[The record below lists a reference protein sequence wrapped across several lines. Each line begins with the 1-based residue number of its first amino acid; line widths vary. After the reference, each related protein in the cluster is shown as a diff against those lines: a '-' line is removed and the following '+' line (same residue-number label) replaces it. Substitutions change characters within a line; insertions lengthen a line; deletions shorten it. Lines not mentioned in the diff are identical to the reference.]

1 MTCNELLLR
10 TALEE
15 QLTDIVNDFQIKTGL
30 IVDELSLTF
39 EGVRV
44 DLLEEED

>member
-1 MTCNELLLR
+1 MTVTELTLR

-15 QLTDIVNDFQIKTGL
+15 QLTDIVNDFQLKTGL
-30 IVDELSLTF
+30 IVDDLFLDF

-44 DLLEEED
+44 ELIEEA